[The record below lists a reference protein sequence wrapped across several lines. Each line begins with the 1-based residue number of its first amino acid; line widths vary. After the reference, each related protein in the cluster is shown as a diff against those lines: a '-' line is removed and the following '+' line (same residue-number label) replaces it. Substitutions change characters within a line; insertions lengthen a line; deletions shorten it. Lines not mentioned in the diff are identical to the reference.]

1 MSMWQ
6 KDKGLL
12 SKITALPL
20 CGALPRVLDSRRES
34 SPMATVPSSG
44 LVRFG
49 VFEINLASGELRKQ
63 GVRIKLHEQPFK
75 VLVMLAERQG
85 QVVSR
90 EELCQRLWPENVFL
104 DSDVGLNS
112 AIMKLRAALG
122 DSAENPRFVETLPRR
137 GYRLIVGV
145 ENIGAQNRA
154 NSVSDGLSRSQEGW
168 GPAVA
173 VDQSLG
179 PQEVDVI
186 DPPEKARPR
195 RTKATAKMRLSLK
208 VALVAALVAF
218 AAITSWLALRHKSSH
233 YVIAVL
239 PLKNLNPEQG
249 SDYFSDGL
257 TDEIISNLSVID
269 GLQVKSQTSSFALKN
284 KQNDLHTVGTQLGV
298 NLVLEGSVLRVDNKL
313 RVDVQLVRVS
323 DDNSVWSGSY
333 ERQLSDV
340 FAVQNEISRSIVD
353 QLRLKLGRGQR
364 RYNTNLEAYDLYL
377 RARALANRYPGSG
390 SEKIAASIPLFEAT
404 IAKDPNFA
412 PAYAGIADAYAYLSA
427 TPRTFA
433 PAAAY
438 PKMREACEKALQLDP
453 LLADAH
459 ACMGVIH
466 ARDYAW
472 PDAEKDFRETFQ
484 LNPNLSRPH
493 QDYAIYVLFPLGRLR
508 EAEKEMYKSLELDPL
523 SSAAINY
530 MNMVLLSDR
539 RDDEVMENSLRAL
552 KTDPEN
558 YGARQSYARALVQ
571 KGRLSEGIA
580 ILEKL
585 GVGSES
591 FLGYAYAK
599 AGRRA
604 DAEQIAIKYK
614 TWPWLQAIVYAGLG
628 DKDRAIEGLEDMA
641 AIRDPRFGSYPR
653 YPELVLLR
661 GDSRLNEI
669 RRTVGLP
676 EIH

>member
-12 SKITALPL
+12 RKITALPL

-49 VFEINLASGELRKQ
+49 VFEIDLASGELRRQ

-75 VLVMLAERQG
+75 VLVMLVEHQG

-145 ENIGAQNRA
+145 ENIGAQNRT
-154 NSVSDGLSRSQEGW
+154 NSVSDGLSRSQEGR

-173 VDQSLG
+173 VDQSLR
-179 PQEVDVI
+179 PQEVSVI
-186 DPPEKARPR
+186 EPEKTRPQ
-195 RTKATAKMRLSLK
+195 RTESIAKIRLSLK

-218 AAITSWLALRHKSSH
+218 AAITSWLALHHKSSP

-239 PLKNLNPEQG
+239 PLKNLSPEQG

-269 GLQVKSQTSSFALKN
+269 GLQVKSQTSSFAMKD
-284 KQNDLHTVGTQLGV
+284 KQNDLHAVGTQLGV

-323 DDNSVWSGSY
+323 DDNPVWSGSY

-377 RARALANRYPGSG
+377 RARALANQYPGSG

-433 PAAAY
+433 PEAAY
-438 PKMREACEKALQLDP
+438 PKMKEACEKALQLDP

-472 PDAEKDFRETFQ
+472 PDAEKEFRETFQ

-493 QDYAIYVLFPLGRLR
+493 QDYAIFVLFPLGRLR
-508 EAEKEMYKSLELDPL
+508 EAEKELYKSLELDPL
-523 SSAAINY
+523 SSTAINH

-539 RDDEVMENSLRAL
+539 LYDEVLENCLRAL
-552 KTDPEN
+552 KTDPGN

-571 KGRLSEGIA
+571 KGRLNEGIA

-585 GVGSES
+585 GKGSES
-591 FLGYAYAK
+591 FLGYAYAR

-604 DAEQIAIKYK
+604 DAEQIAIQYK

-628 DKDRAIEGLEDMA
+628 DKDRAIEGLENMA

-653 YPELVLLR
+653 YPELALLR

-669 RRTVGLP
+669 RRTAGLP

>member
-1 MSMWQ
+1 
-6 KDKGLL
+6 
-12 SKITALPL
+12 
-20 CGALPRVLDSRRES
+20 
-34 SPMATVPSSG
+34 MAAPTSSG

-49 VFEINLASGELRKQ
+49 VFEVDLAAGELRKQ
-63 GVRIKLHEQPFK
+63 GIRIKLHEQPFK
-75 VLVMLAERQG
+75 VLAMLLEHPG

-90 EELCQRLWPENVFL
+90 EQLYQRLWPENVFF

-122 DSAENPRFVETLPRR
+122 DSAENPRFVETLSRR

-145 ENIGAQNRA
+145 ENIATQNRA
-154 NSVSDGLSRSQEGW
+154 NTGSEELSGSKDGQDSAVVGDKSFSSQDVGLIHPLE
-168 GPAVA
+168 
-173 VDQSLG
+173 STR
-179 PQEVDVI
+179 PQQTE
-186 DPPEKARPR
+186 P
-195 RTKATAKMRLSLK
+195 TGKMRSSLK
-208 VALVAALVAF
+208 VALVVAF
-218 AAITSWLALRHKSSH
+218 IALAAMTSWLILHHKSSQ

-239 PLKNLNPEQG
+239 PLKNLSSEQG

-269 GLQVKSQTSSFALKN
+269 GLQVKSRTSSFALKD
-284 KQNDLHTVGTQLGV
+284 KQNDLHSVGTQLGV
-298 NLVLEGSVLRVDNKL
+298 NLVLEGSVLRVDDKL
-313 RVDVQLVRVS
+313 RVNVQLVRVS
-323 DDNSVWSGSY
+323 DDNPIWSGNY

-377 RARALANRYPGSG
+377 RARTLANQYPGSG
-390 SEKIAASIPLFEAT
+390 SEKIAASIPLFEAA

-433 PAAAY
+433 PEAAY
-438 PKMREACEKALQLDP
+438 PKMRGACEKSLQLDP
-453 LLADAH
+453 LLAEAH

-472 PDAEKDFRETFQ
+472 TEAEKDFHETFQ
-484 LNPNLSRPH
+484 LNPNLSTPH
-493 QDYAIYVLFPLGRLR
+493 LDYAVYVLFPFGKLR
-508 EAEKEMYKSLELDPL
+508 DAEHEMRKSLELDPL
-523 SSAAINY
+523 SSTAINY

-539 RDDEVMENSLRAL
+539 RYDEVLENCVRAL
-552 KTDPEN
+552 KTDPGN
-558 YGARQSYARALVQ
+558 YGAQQSYARALIQ
-571 KGRLSEGIA
+571 KGRLDEGIA

-585 GVGSES
+585 GIGSES

-599 AGRRA
+599 AGRRV
-604 DAEQIAIKYK
+604 DAEQIAAQHK
-614 TWPWLQAIVYAGLG
+614 TWPWLQAIVNAGLG
-628 DKDRAIEGLEDMA
+628 DKIRAIEGLEIRA
-641 AIRDPRFGSYPR
+641 ATRDPRFGSYPR

-669 RRTVGLP
+669 RRAVGLP
-676 EIH
+676 EIR